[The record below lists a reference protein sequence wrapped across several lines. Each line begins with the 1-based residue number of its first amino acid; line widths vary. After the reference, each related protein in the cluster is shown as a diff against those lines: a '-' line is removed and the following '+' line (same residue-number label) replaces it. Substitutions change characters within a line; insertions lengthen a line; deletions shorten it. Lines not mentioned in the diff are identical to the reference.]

1 MLKKA
6 LMTMIVIL
14 VCVSSTSSNYA
25 NLHLLD
31 EQHHPMESG
40 SAVRVQI
47 TPPTYIMSADEVVT
61 FSAKLYDSVNSEV
74 AGDIIGHQPMVL
86 LPLKV
91 PSTRGTLE

>member
-1 MLKKA
+1 MLRKA

-25 NLHLLD
+25 NQHLLD

-40 SAVRVQI
+40 SAVRAQI

-74 AGDIIGHQPMVL
+74 AGDIIWSSTNVL
-86 LPLKV
+86 LPPRV
-91 PSTRGTLE
+91 HFTRGILE